1 MGFDEFEKERIV
13 RILGKV
19 QLRMDYVESS
29 IQEVLHKVKLMMLK
43 DTTIGLGYFP
53 APHEQEEEESL
64 EFAMRRDDDE
74 WMEEEELK
82 FA

>member
-1 MGFDEFEKERIV
+1 MGFDDFEKERIV

-43 DTTIGLGYFP
+43 DTTIGPGYFP
-53 APHEQEEEESL
+53 SPHEEESL
-64 EFAMRRDDDE
+64 EFAIRRDDDE
-74 WMEEEELK
+74 DAWMEEEELK